1 MEKLIAM
8 QFNKEEKCISKEKRG
23 ETDRRH
29 WDAGSCCKFD
39 GTILDETISGLSK
52 WETSLQISLSLN
64 D

>member
-8 QFNKEEKCISKEKRG
+8 QFNKEEKCISKEKQG
-23 ETDRRH
+23 ETDRRL

-52 WETSLQISLSLN
+52 
-64 D
+64 